1 MKFRGEQLFAW
12 QRAILQFFQP
22 YIRQDRPTLVLL
34 GVLSLAMSACNAVLI
49 WIIGGV
55 ISLAAAGAFTQLET
69 TLLHIALISALAQ
82 ALHFTYAHMNQ
93 RLLLRYIDRVRGALY
108 ARLMHVSFPVAQ
120 RFATGDLMTRL
131 TSDVDRSATFAI
143 NAPLNLFA
151 SITVIAV
158 FASLLVW
165 IDVKLALIA
174 LGLAPLFFVAQHFV
188 GPKTGFASRQ
198 FLQHKADL
206 LSLEEQTLNNLRA
219 VSAFNAAPLLSNEHR
234 EKYDN
239 ARRWTLK
246 GQLLRLG
253 HNSAATFLMFTIAVV
268 VIYSGVSDVA
278 SGELAIGALASF
290 LIYLRFLVNPVRN
303 IATIPLR
310 LHSDRAA
317 AERVMEIL
325 NVAPMVQEAVSP
337 RVLDITRGAVDFNHV
352 SFTYPQR
359 DKPVLSNFDLHIA
372 AGECVAL
379 VGPSGA
385 GKSTFASLLLRFYDP
400 NEGSITIDGTDLR
413 EVSLASLR
421 EHISVVWQEPF
432 LVGGSIRD
440 NLRLAK
446 PSATQE
452 EMIAACR
459 ASFAWEF
466 IDKLPDGLDASVG
479 AKGSQLSV
487 GQKQRL
493 AIAQA
498 FLRNGAILI
507 LDEATSGL
515 DSHSEEQLVIALQR
529 LRKGRTTFII
539 AHRYSSIRRAD
550 RIVYFNGDGSID
562 VGSHGELMQRHP
574 KYQHAVQWQTAQ
586 IQDVAA
592 RTSPRAAS
600 LNL

>member
-1 MKFRGEQLFAW
+1 MFAW
-12 QRAILQFFQP
+12 QREILHFFQS
-22 YIRQDRPTLVLL
+22 YIRQDRPTLLLL
-34 GVLSLAMSACNAVLI
+34 GVLSLAMSACNAALI

-55 ISLAAAGAFTQLET
+55 ISLAAGGAFGQLET
-69 TLLHIALISALAQ
+69 ALLHIALISALAQ
-82 ALHFTYAHMNQ
+82 ALHFSYAHVNQ
-93 RLLLRYIDRVRGALY
+93 RLVLRYIDRVRGALY
-108 ARLMHVSFPVAQ
+108 AHLMQVSFPVAQ

-143 NAPLNLFA
+143 KAPLNLFA
-151 SITVIAV
+151 SVTVIAI

-165 IDVKLALIA
+165 IDAKLALIA
-174 LGLAPLFFVAQHFV
+174 LALAPLFFLAQYVV

-219 VSAFNAAPLLSNEHR
+219 VSAFNAAPLLTDEHR
-234 EKYDN
+234 QKYDN
-239 ARRWTLK
+239 ACRWTLNA
-246 GQLLRLG
+246 QRLRLA
-253 HNSAATFLMFTIAVV
+253 HNSAATILMFTIAVV
-268 VIYSGVSDVA
+268 IIYSGIADVA
-278 SGELAIGALASF
+278 SGNLAIGALASF
-290 LIYLRFLVNPVRN
+290 LIYLRFLINPVRN

-325 NVAPMVQEAVSP
+325 NAAPMVVEAPAP
-337 RVLDITRGAVDFNHV
+337 RTLEMTRGTVDFTQI
-352 SFTYPQR
+352 SFAYPQR
-359 DKPVLSNFDLHIA
+359 DKKVLSNFDLHVT

-400 NEGSITIDGTDLR
+400 NEGTITIDGVDVR
-413 EVSLASLR
+413 EVSLISLR
-421 EHISVVWQEPF
+421 NQISVVWQEPF

-446 PSATQE
+446 ADATQD
-452 EMIAACR
+452 EMIAVCQ

-466 IDKLPDGLDASVG
+466 IEKLPGGLDASIG
-479 AKGSQLSV
+479 AKGSLLSV

-515 DSHSEEQLVIALQR
+515 DSHSEEQLVAALQH

-539 AHRYSSIRRAD
+539 AHRYSSIRSAD
-550 RIVYFNGDGSID
+550 RIVYFNGDGTID
-562 VGSHGELMQRHP
+562 VGSHEELMRRHTH
-574 KYQHAVQWQTAQ
+574 YQHAVEWQTTEMSN
-586 IQDVAA
+586 VKA
-592 RTSPRAAS
+592 RTTDRAAS
-600 LNL
+600 DTV